1 LVGGRFCVAGPGA
14 GEMSLDGF
22 DVALGL
28 AAPAVAVF
36 KQGAGVAPGQ
46 VGDDAARVLS
56 LRADLDARDDALDM
70 AIGAREDFHA
80 KRIGVDALLMAGG
93 AHRQPKPDDVGHAV
107 RDLSAV
113 ARIDETGREPP
124 LDRGPRQC
132 AAVPR

>member
-1 LVGGRFCVAGPGA
+1 MARRNRRGKASIFLPPGRWAGR
-14 GEMSLDGF
+14 SL
-22 DVALGL
+22 
-28 AAPAVAVF
+28 AVTNRPWPSNTTIGR
-36 KQGAGVAPGQ
+36 QS
-46 VGDDAARVLS
+46 VL
-56 LRADLDARDDALDM
+56 LNTGIA
-70 AIGAREDFHA
+70 A
-80 KRIGVDALLMAGG
+80 KRVGVDALLMAGG